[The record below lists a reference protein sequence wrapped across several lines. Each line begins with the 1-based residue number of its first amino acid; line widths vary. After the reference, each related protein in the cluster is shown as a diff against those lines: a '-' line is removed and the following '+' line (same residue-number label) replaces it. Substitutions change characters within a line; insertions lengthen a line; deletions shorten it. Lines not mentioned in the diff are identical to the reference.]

1 MLIIGI
7 TGTLGAGK
15 GTIVEYLTRKKGY
28 VHFSVRAFLTEEIL
42 KRGLPVNRDSMVVVA
57 NDLRSRHSPD
67 YIVGQLYNQALAS
80 GKNCIIESIRTPGE
94 IDLLRTKGNFY
105 LLAVDAPQEIRYQ
118 RIIQRASETDKIS
131 FETFV
136 ANEKREMDSTDP
148 NSQNL
153 RVCIGRADYRIMND
167 GGLRELEQQVD
178 RILSQI
184 DPAITSELKP
194 GP

>member
-105 LLAVDAPQEIRYQ
+105 LFAVDAPQEIRYQ